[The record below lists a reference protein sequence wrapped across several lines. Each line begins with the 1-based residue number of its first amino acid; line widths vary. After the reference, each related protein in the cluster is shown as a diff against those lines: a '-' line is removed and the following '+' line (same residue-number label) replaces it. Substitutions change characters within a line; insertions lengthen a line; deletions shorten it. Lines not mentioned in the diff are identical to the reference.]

1 MNTNSQAPSMV
12 ENSATPSTKQPA
24 EVSQNM
30 MKNWLNVISDR
41 KGGVD
46 AGMGSEFDLAP
57 LGQNE
62 GGLASLPD
70 SIQAQLLQ
78 ERFRQSFDAQDGD
91 AGESLLGDMEGE
103 DKFGAAASG
112 ESTLNSGDA
121 SNTPEPSAGTV
132 NTGAAR
138 AEQGAPESA
147 EFGEESVGDD
157 LDDEDIDEMLNDSGP
172 TLASSAMH
180 EKKVEPPQSLLP
192 RDSTD
197 YQWIE
202 KFTDR
207 VLVEVESRSAE
218 RNFSIQLSQD
228 VMPNATLVLSRTGG
242 RWQLSADTDDDAAAR
257 GIADAEQALGARF
270 AARGLGDIQVNVGK
284 GEQRSQANAF
294 A

>member
-1 MNTNSQAPSMV
+1 MNTNSQPPSIV
-12 ENSATPSTKQPA
+12 ETSSTPSSKQPV

-41 KGGVD
+41 KGLVD
-46 AGMGSEFDLAP
+46 AGMGSAP
-57 LGQNE
+57 DIALLGQGD

-78 ERFRQSFDAQDGD
+78 ERFRQSFDAQDGA
-91 AGESLLGDMEGE
+91 AGGELLGDIEGE
-103 DKFGAAASG
+103 NKFGTA
-112 ESTLNSGDA
+112 
-121 SNTPEPSAGTV
+121 
-132 NTGAAR
+132 TGANALDGGDLPNTSESNLGPVDAGATR
-138 AEQGAPESA
+138 AEQGATEA
-147 EFGEESVGDD
+147 TEFRDERFGED
-157 LDDEDIDEMLNDSGP
+157 LDDEDIDEILNDGGQI
-172 TLASSAMH
+172 LASSAMR
-180 EKKVEPPQSLLP
+180 ENKVEPPQSLLP

-207 VLVEVESRSAE
+207 VLVEVESRTAE

-228 VMPNATLVLSRTGG
+228 VIPNATLILSRTGG

-257 GIADAEQALGARF
+257 GIVDAEQALGARF
-270 AARGLGDIQVNVGK
+270 AARGLGDIQVDVGK
-284 GEQRSQANAF
+284 GKQRSQANAS